1 MVPRTCHPHAR
12 AARCPPKG
20 CVSGFGRPG
29 AADMS
34 WLTRLGFVASAA
46 TSAATS
52 AAADDAALLARLN
65 AGDGEALAL
74 VYRRESGAVY
84 RYALALAGDE
94 AAALDAVH
102 EAFAQLLRG
111 PQGFDAG
118 RGSLGAYL
126 AGMARHQLLNQW
138 RDARRHVE
146 LDEADE
152 DGAAPTEASDA
163 RLAESQQHHQLWG
176 AIRRLSWPQR
186 EAIVL
191 VDLQERTY
199 DDAAAIAGV
208 SADVLRTRLHRARQ
222 RLADLLAAGERR

>member
-1 MVPRTCHPHAR
+1 MLP
-12 AARCPPKG
+12 
-20 CVSGFGRPG
+20 
-29 AADMS
+29 DMS
-34 WLTRLGFVASAA
+34 WLTRLGFVAASAA
-46 TSAATS
+46 PAAG
-52 AAADDAALLARLN
+52 DDAALLSRL
-65 AGDGEALAL
+65 ASGDGDALAL

-102 EAFAQLLRG
+102 DAFAQLLRG
-111 PQGFDAG
+111 TPGFDAG
-118 RGSLGAYL
+118 RGTLGAYL
-126 AGMARHQLLNQW
+126 AGMARHQLLTQW

-152 DGAAPTEASDA
+152 DGAAPGATSDASDPSDR
-163 RLAESQQHHQLWG
+163 RLDTSQQHHQLWA

-191 VDLQERTY
+191 VDLQERPY

-208 SADVLRTRLHRARQ
+208 STDVLRTRLHRARQ
-222 RLADLLAAGERR
+222 RLADLLAVGERR